1 MVSGT
6 HSHTSILHNKV
17 HMASSATPAT
27 DAIFTSITTTLAT
40 ERNAGAAWRAVAE
53 KAHLAAVM
61 GSSLARHTR
70 TGGGWDVRA
79 GIQSDP
85 SLAAQVNTAT
95 RPDQLEAAIQSHI
108 EWIAEEIRNGIIDGN
123 GVFKYA

>member
-53 KAHLAAVM
+53 KAHLAAAATYTHSILTLSHNKH
-61 GSSLARHTR
+61 GTQHHYCHDRL
-70 TGGGWDVRA
+70 VRRA
-79 GIQSDP
+79 
-85 SLAAQVNTAT
+85 
-95 RPDQLEAAIQSHI
+95 H
-108 EWIAEEIRNGIIDGN
+108 
-123 GVFKYA
+123 